1 MCLHA
6 NNKLTLEVLHMSA
19 CILGTHTGCFTYV
32 CMHTTNTHWQFY
44 MCLHTTNT
52 LEVLHVSA
60 CIQRTHT
67 GSFKHVCMH
76 ATNTHWKFYMCL
88 HAYTCMHTVA
98 CTLTNCIV
106 GTKREKPKVVR
117 FWFKILA
124 GNLCLKIKPNHTGHW
139 S

>member
-60 CIQRTHT
+60 CI
-67 GSFKHVCMH
+67 HVHAYGCMH
-76 ATNTHWKFYMCL
+76 IDKLYSWYKEGKAQS
-88 HAYTCMHTVA
+88 
-98 CTLTNCIV
+98 
-106 GTKREKPKVVR
+106 GQ
-117 FWFKILA
+117 ILV
-124 GNLCLKIKPNHTGHW
+124 
-139 S
+139 